1 MPDAEY
7 EWWIDQKARDKDGT
21 LHMTRL
27 LHYGPFLN
35 ETAAQLQSDKLKR
48 TDRYRR
54 VKLVSTKQRKQDK

>member
-27 LHYGPFLN
+27 LHYGPFRN
-35 ETAAQLQSDKLKR
+35 ETAAQLQIDELKR
-48 TDRYRR
+48 TDRF
-54 VKLVSTKQRKQDK
+54 VA